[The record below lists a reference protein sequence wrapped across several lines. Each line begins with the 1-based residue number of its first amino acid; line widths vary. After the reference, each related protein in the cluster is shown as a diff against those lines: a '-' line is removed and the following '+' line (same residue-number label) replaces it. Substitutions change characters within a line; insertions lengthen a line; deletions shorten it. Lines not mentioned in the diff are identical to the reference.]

1 VFQCVVVCCSHLSV
15 FIETHAC
22 ANVAICC
29 RCDKLIGR
37 PAVLLQCVA
46 VRCSVLQCVAVCCI
60 VFHCVAVCC
69 SVLQCVAV
77 FCSAQSVEMR
87 ETLALDSDAQATLL
101 PYEVRLYLYST
112 SKCNPP
118 KSAAT
123 LPENLSAS
131 VAVNIKKLLVLF
143 ALTHISVSTYLVP
156 RFLI

>member
-1 VFQCVVVCCSHLSV
+1 M
-15 FIETHAC
+15 
-22 ANVAICC
+22 
-29 RCDKLIGR
+29 
-37 PAVLLQCVA
+37 
-46 VRCSVLQCVAVCCI
+46 
-60 VFHCVAVCC
+60 FHCVAVCC

-87 ETLALDSDAQATLL
+87 ETRALDSDAQATLL

-131 VAVNIKKLLVLF
+131 VAVNITKLLVLF
-143 ALTHISVSTYLVP
+143 ALTHIGQHLPRASVSNLVSFHK
-156 RFLI
+156 RTKSCGVERTLF